1 MGMPVLGPPGLGLP
15 VWGLQV
21 WGRRRLCLPSPSGDP
36 APARGH
42 PAALLVHP
50 LLGGRQPGAQHPL
63 ALQRHGAGRGALHPH
78 PHRGVRAQLHRAA
91 RLPPAQPPHARQQ
104 RQLHP
109 PGAQP
114 PGRRCPQRAG
124 ALHGQPLQL
133 QPRGAHPWYVLE
145 GLGASLGV
153 LPPHPPGWW
162 RCPATSPCA
171 DTAVSVSASLPC
183 GSVPQFPQFFFGV
196 FSFWGNN
203 AWFFSFLHAVPV
215 SLSPLGEC
223 WARCSPCP
231 KSPPSRADPGSPP
244 QCGCSAHGG
253 AWLSLSPLHPQT
265 PRSPCAPLPAPG
277 TRNSSLEG
285 PVETMDERTFGVR
298 ARPARGAL

>member
-1 MGMPVLGPPGLGLP
+1 MGLP

-114 PGRRCPQRAG
+114 PGRRRPQRAG

-133 QPRGAHPWYVLE
+133 QPRGTHPWYVLE
-145 GLGASLGV
+145 GLGASWG
-153 LPPHPPGWW
+153 LPPQMVEVPRKLSVRRHRGLRLRLAASWLH
-162 RCPATSPCA
+162 A
-171 DTAVSVSASLPC
+171 SVSPI
-183 GSVPQFPQFFFGV
+183 FFGV

-203 AWFFSFLHAVPV
+203 ACFFSFLHAVPV

-244 QCGCSAHGG
+244 PVRVQRSWRSVAVLVPSA
-253 AWLSLSPLHPQT
+253 SPT

-298 ARPARGAL
+298 AQPARGAL